1 MIKKLISGLAVGALV
16 GVVPMIPSPS
26 VSAAVVVTPSK
37 STNLVDGEQITLTLS
52 GIPATQG
59 VYVRQ
64 CYKRPLVSATLR
76 VSSATAV

>member
-16 GVVPMIPSPS
+16 GVVPVIPSSS

-59 VYVRQ
+59 VTFASVTSRS
-64 CYKRPLVSATLR
+64 LVNVTPR